1 MTWWPAVV
9 LALVLVGVSGCGRY
23 EEIARFPSPDDRVD
37 AVVVEVDAGAG
48 NPFVYRLYLVPR
60 GGAWRKGDER
70 LSYADPVRFRVAW
83 ADARHLEL
91 CYDDA
96 RFLPVPER
104 RAPTS
109 AQAPEDLVEVKQVKP
124 AASCTA
130 AAPPPRS

>member
-1 MTWWPAVV
+1 MTWRPAI
-9 LALVLVGVSGCGRY
+9 ALGLLLVSVSACGRY

-60 GGAWRKGDER
+60 GGAWRKGRER
-70 LSYADPVRFRVAW
+70 VSYSDPVRFRVAW

-96 RFLPVPER
+96 RFYPAPER
-104 RAPTS
+104 PAPAN

-124 AASCTA
+124 AANCT
-130 AAPPPRS
+130 APPPRS

>member
-1 MTWWPAVV
+1 MTWRAAVA
-9 LALVLVGVSGCGRY
+9 LALLLVGVAGCGRY

-60 GGAWRKGDER
+60 GGAWRKGSER

-96 RFLPVPER
+96 RFFPVPER
-104 RAPTS
+104 PAPS
-109 AQAPEDLVEVKQVKP
+109 SGQAPEDLVEVKQVKP
-124 AASCTA
+124 AANCTT
-130 AAPPPRS
+130 PPPRS